1 MWRRAGGAVACALCW
16 LLACGKAE
24 RQPSDSDTDDAGSS
38 TGGVAS
44 AGTAN
49 TNSGGKASAAA
60 GAAGTTASVGGAV
73 TLGGRASAGNPSGG
87 EAEAGMPATGG
98 EPSAGGAPSC
108 EGAYRACGCGCCAGQ
123 TAAITCAY
131 PAKGDDLAAI
141 IAADEEASQSP
152 LCAAAGCSAGLD
164 YVCCEAPPPVAD
176 QALYVATVTI
186 GGVNRLELRKE
197 MGVCT
202 NLVLV
207 QPSVA
212 PTDLPLETP
221 ATWTP
226 DLARSR
232 HLPCSASS
240 LGPKAIGAI
249 GKLGLRVLGNA
260 CVLDA
265 HLTLFF
271 ANVVQDVQAERFDVD
286 ALPLNLSL
294 AECH

>member
-1 MWRRAGGAVACALCW
+1 MWRRAGGAVACALFW

-24 RQPSDSDTDDAGSS
+24 RDPSDSNADVAGSS
-38 TGGVAS
+38 SGGAAS
-44 AGTAN
+44 AGTA
-49 TNSGGKASAAA
+49 ASSA
-60 GAAGTTASVGGAV
+60 GQAGTAVSAGGSVG
-73 TLGGRASAGNPSGG
+73 LGGSPASAGRAAGGQASGG
-87 EAEAGMPATGG
+87 EAEAGAPAKGG

-123 TAAITCAY
+123 AASVACVY
-131 PAKGDDLAAI
+131 PARGDDLESI
-141 IAADEEASQSP
+141 VADDKQASQSP
-152 LCAAAGCSAGLD
+152 LCAAAGCSTGVD
-164 YVCCEAPPPVAD
+164 YVCCEAPPPAAAP
-176 QALYVATVTI
+176 ALYVATVAI

-197 MGVCT
+197 LGLCT

-207 QPSVA
+207 QPVA
-212 PTDLPLETP
+212 APADLPLETP
-221 ATWTP
+221 AGWTP

-249 GKLGLRVLGNA
+249 GKLGLRVLDNA

-271 ANVVQDVQAERFDVD
+271 ANVAQDVQTERFDVD
-286 ALPLNLSL
+286 ALPLNLAL